1 MVKLRKGNML
11 RYKLLI
17 LTLLALLGCSTFSQ
31 NKVSKNSRDSFS
43 RIELSFYFG
52 YSRPLLEAYGDKVT
66 INSAEDQIFIDG
78 KRLLVSDNFGTN
90 TGYGVQTYLKY
101 NLFKKGY
108 VKALL
113 NLGYNNLHG
122 TYPGPSDYDIGV
134 RIQTFSVG
142 LGTEVN
148 PLGHNMSVYPSV
160 FGLLRMNLM
169 GGETF
174 HKAGLDFFKVTPRY
188 GYTGGLKV
196 YFRVKSTID
205 MFAGYSYTFD
215 NVWSRE
221 TNESTPNDAHV
232 LVFRDK
238 KSSTNGLTS
247 DRRVAYWSLYLGM
260 NFFFK

>member
-1 MVKLRKGNML
+1 MQRKGNML
-11 RYKLLI
+11 RYKLFLFILI
-17 LTLLALLGCSTFSQ
+17 VLLSINIFSQ
-31 NKVSKNSRDSFS
+31 NKITKNSRESFS

-66 INSAEDQIFIDG
+66 INAAEDQIFIDG
-78 KRLLVSDNFGTN
+78 KRLLVSDNFGTK
-90 TGYGVQTYLKY
+90 TGYGVQTYFKY
-101 NLFKKGY
+101 SLFKKGY

-113 NLGYNNLHG
+113 NLGYNILHG
-122 TYPGPSDYDIGV
+122 AYPGTSDYDIGV
-134 RIQTFSVG
+134 RVQTFSVG
-142 LGTEVN
+142 IGTEIN
-148 PLGHNMSVYPSV
+148 PLGHNTTVYPSV
-160 FGLLRMNLM
+160 FGLLRMNLL

-188 GYTGGLKV
+188 GYTSGFKL
-196 YFRVKSTID
+196 YFRIKSTID

-215 NVWSRE
+215 NVWNRQTDENS
-221 TNESTPNDAHV
+221 PNDAHV
-232 LVFRDK
+232 IVFRDA

>member
-1 MVKLRKGNML
+1 ML
-11 RYKLLI
+11 KYKILLLI
-17 LTLLALLGCSTFSQ
+17 LTALLGTNIFSQ
-31 NKVSKNSRDSFS
+31 SKDSQKKNSKNNRDSFS
-43 RIELSFYFG
+43 KIELSFYMG

-66 INSAEDQIFIDG
+66 INATEDQIFIDG
-78 KRLLVSDNFGTN
+78 KRLLVSDNLGTK
-90 TGYGVQTYLKY
+90 TGYSAQTYMKY
-101 NLFKKGY
+101 RLTKKGY

-142 LGTEVN
+142 LGAEVN
-148 PLGHNMSVYPSV
+148 PLGHNGAVYPAV
-160 FGLLRMNLM
+160 FGLMRMNLI
-169 GGETF
+169 GGESY

-196 YFRVKSTID
+196 YFRVKNTID
-205 MFAGYSYTFD
+205 IFTGYSYTYD
-215 NVWSRE
+215 NAWNRQTAEE
-221 TNESTPNDAHV
+221 TPEDAHV
-232 LVFRDK
+232 IVFRDA

>member
-1 MVKLRKGNML
+1 MP
-11 RYKLLI
+11 RYKILI
-17 LTLLALLGCSTFSQ
+17 LLFLVLLSFNIFSQ
-31 NKVSKNSRDSFS
+31 SKTNKVSSLKNSRESFS
-43 RIELSFYFG
+43 KIELSFHIG
-52 YSRPLLEAYGDKVT
+52 YSRPLLEAYGNKVT
-66 INSAEDQIFIDG
+66 INATEDQVFIDG
-78 KRLLVSDNFGTN
+78 KRILVSDNFGAN
-90 TGYGVQTYLKY
+90 TGYGVQTFLKY
-101 NLFKKGY
+101 SFFKKGY
-108 VKALL
+108 IKALL

-134 RIQTFSVG
+134 RVQTFSIG

-148 PLGHNMSVYPSV
+148 PLGHKMFIYPAV
-160 FGLLRMNLM
+160 FGLLRLNLM

-215 NVWSRE
+215 NVWNRQTAEE
-221 TNESTPNDAHV
+221 TPEDAHV
-232 LVFRDK
+232 IVFRDA
-238 KSSTNGLTS
+238 KSRTNGLNS
-247 DRRVAYWSLYLGM
+247 DRRVVYWSIYLGM

>member
-1 MVKLRKGNML
+1 ML
-11 RYKLLI
+11 KHKFLI
-17 LTLLALLGCSTFSQ
+17 LALPVLLCFNIFSQ
-31 NKVSKNSRDSFS
+31 VKKSKESRETFS
-43 RIELSFYFG
+43 RIELSFSLG
-52 YSRPLLEAYGDKVT
+52 YSRPLLESYGDKVT
-66 INSAEDQIFIDG
+66 INSTEDVVFIDG
-78 KRLLVSDNFGTN
+78 KRILVSDNFGTN
-90 TGYGVQTYLKY
+90 TGYSVQTYLKY
-101 NLFKKGY
+101 SFLKRGY

-148 PLGHNMSVYPSV
+148 PLGHNMAVYPSV

-196 YFRVKSTID
+196 YFRIKSTID
-205 MFAGYSYTFD
+205 LFTGYSYTFD
-215 NVWSRE
+215 NVWNRQPAEE
-221 TNESTPNDAHV
+221 TPADAHV
-232 LVFRDK
+232 IVFRDA
-238 KSSTNGLTS
+238 KSPTNGLSS